1 MPKLSRASTP
11 PCTVFVAGQPSANH
25 DHRVAAFEVL
35 GDILSRVPAIA
46 ILALI
51 ACAAPLTFAQQ
62 GSLSDKSDK
71 KVLALYWYARESP
84 TNELYERGLRR
95 ALAVPQ
101 GGPEYYSEYLEIDR
115 FPEQEQAPLLRDYLR
130 QKYASRQIDVVVA
143 TGQTPLEFLLA
154 DRTVFPGV
162 PIVYSAFGPGD
173 AASAPKAPGVAGIFF
188 DGVYA
193 RNLEA
198 MRAIHPDAERVFVV
212 TSLPRNGGKA
222 QEEII
227 RRELAPFERQLTIT
241 YLTDMTTEALVESV
255 SQATSRSLVL
265 YVRHAEEYSADAGLD
280 PVEAA
285 AVLVR
290 ASAVPVYSIARTYL
304 GQGVVGGYLI
314 DHEVVGAQ
322 AGDLTMRIL
331 AGVAPDD
338 LHATGARLMPMFDW
352 RAIQRWGIDPNRLP
366 AGSGIRFRAPT
377 VWDQYR
383 RYIVGAAA
391 LLVIQGLMIGAL
403 VVQRSRRRKMEARNS
418 AILNAAPD
426 VMFLLTKQ
434 GVFLDYHAP
443 HRRDLFVQPDSFM
456 GRRISDV
463 LPARAATVITDA
475 FTRLGKEPGPIIVEY
490 VLPMPD
496 GEHQYEGRVVPCRD
510 DEVLVVV
517 RDVTQRKR
525 SERALIEA
533 QADLSRLS
541 RLTAL
546 GEFTASIAHEIRQ
559 PLTVILLNA
568 RTCLRWLAGTSPDPS
583 ELKAALTDVVEA
595 GQRANE
601 IIRRNRELFKHHTV
615 QTAPLDLIAVIADVE
630 ALAKSRLADAHVT
643 LITSVPPDVPAVQ
656 GDRVELQQV
665 LLNLIGNSIE
675 ALDGHTASSRLIEIS
690 SRLESNGHV
699 RVSVRDTGVGLDGVD
714 RARMFELSY
723 TTKASGSGVGL
734 AISRSIIEAHGG
746 QLWAEESIGR
756 GATFSF
762 TLPAHSAAVVM

>member
-1 MPKLSRASTP
+1 
-11 PCTVFVAGQPSANH
+11 
-25 DHRVAAFEVL
+25 
-35 GDILSRVPAIA
+35 
-46 ILALI
+46 
-51 ACAAPLTFAQQ
+51 
-62 GSLSDKSDK
+62 
-71 KVLALYWYARESP
+71 
-84 TNELYERGLRR
+84 
-95 ALAVPQ
+95 
-101 GGPEYYSEYLEIDR
+101 
-115 FPEQEQAPLLRDYLR
+115 
-130 QKYASRQIDVVVA
+130 
-143 TGQTPLEFLLA
+143 
-154 DRTVFPGV
+154 
-162 PIVYSAFGPGD
+162 
-173 AASAPKAPGVAGIFF
+173 
-188 DGVYA
+188 
-193 RNLEA
+193 
-198 MRAIHPDAERVFVV
+198 MRAIHPDVERVFVV
-212 TSLPRNGGKA
+212 TGIPRRGA
-222 QEEII
+222 REQEVII
-227 RRELAPFERQLTIT
+227 RRELAPFERQLTIV
-241 YLTDMTTEALVESV
+241 YLTDMATEALVQSV
-255 SQATSRSLVL
+255 SQAPPRSLVL
-265 YVRHAEEYSADAGLD
+265 YVRHSEEYSADSGMD

-290 ASAVPVYSIARTYL
+290 ASAVPVYGVTRTYM
-304 GQGVVGGYLI
+304 GQGIVGGYLV

-322 AGDLTMRIL
+322 AGDLAMRIL
-331 AGVAPDD
+331 AGMPPED
-338 LHATGARLMPMFDW
+338 LHATRARLSPMFDW
-352 RAIQRWGIDPNRLP
+352 RAIERWGIDATRLP
-366 AGSGIRFRAPT
+366 AGSDVRFRAST

-383 RYIVGAAA
+383 GYIVGVGA
-391 LLVIQGLMIGAL
+391 LLVIQGLMIAAL
-403 VVQRSRRRKMEARNS
+403 VVQRSRRRKVEARNS
-418 AILNAAPD
+418 AIVSAAPD
-426 VMFLLTKQ
+426 MMFLLTKQ

-443 HRRDLFVQPDSFM
+443 HPRDLFVQPDSFM
-456 GRRISDV
+456 GRRISEV
-463 LPARAATVITDA
+463 LPARAAAAITDA

-510 DEVLVVV
+510 DEVMVVV

-541 RLTAL
+541 RLTAI

-568 RTCLRWLAGTSPDPS
+568 RTCLRWLAGTSPDLS
-583 ELKAALTDVVEA
+583 EVKAALTDVVDA

-630 ALAKSRLADAHVT
+630 ALAKSRLAAAHVT
-643 LITSVPPDVPAVQ
+643 LITSVPPDVPAVH

-675 ALDGHTASSRLIEIS
+675 AIDGQTATPRLIEIS
-690 SRLESNGHV
+690 SQLEPDGHV

-746 QLWAEESIGR
+746 QLWAEATTGR

-762 TLPAHSAAVVM
+762 TLPAHSVGVVT